1 MFEAIGT
8 LHSYAQ
14 QQNLLKSVNHKKK
27 TGVSL
32 DQLKEQAKEIARQN
46 DSLVD
51 KMLQAQK
58 SADDEA
64 AKQRIASIKNRLL
77 AGKKLSQTEIDY
89 LRDKD
94 PKLYKKAKSA
104 DDARTELK
112 AALKRAKTKQEARMA
127 LTQAMVKASSEAL
140 TEISA
145 AKANMNAAGASGNVG
160 NDLQNDIQN
169 DLSNQNQTSDQ
180 NSSLIDQ
187 NQNLESNQTSE
198 SNSEQSS
205 TVILAQT
212 SDQNQTSSDE
222 IKMEIA
228 GENLEESNEIQNE
241 QNSEVENLDETPK
254 SEETSEIQKS
264 REDEI
269 DTPEDI
275 MEKYIMIFRALE
287 NEFVEFMKTDHAKK
301 LPEDKPKNVVK
312 IPSTK
317 LHDMMNLYRMQM
329 NFHQ

>member
-198 SNSEQSS
+198 PNSEQSN
-205 TVILAQT
+205 TVIFAQT
-212 SDQNQTSSDE
+212 SSDQTSSDE

-241 QNSEVENLDETPK
+241 EQNSEVENLDETPE

-301 LPEDKPKNVVK
+301 LPEDKPKDVVK

-329 NFHQ
+329 NFGK

>member
-51 KMLQAQK
+51 KMLKAQK

-104 DDARTELK
+104 DEARTELK
-112 AALKRAKTKQEARMA
+112 AALR
-127 LTQAMVKASSEAL
+127 
-140 TEISA
+140 
-145 AKANMNAAGASGNVG
+145 
-160 NDLQNDIQN
+160 QNRK
-169 DLSNQNQTSDQ
+169 
-180 NSSLIDQ
+180 
-187 NQNLESNQTSE
+187 LEW
-198 SNSEQSS
+198 
-205 TVILAQT
+205 L
-212 SDQNQTSSDE
+212 
-222 IKMEIA
+222 
-228 GENLEESNEIQNE
+228 
-241 QNSEVENLDETPK
+241 
-254 SEETSEIQKS
+254 
-264 REDEI
+264 
-269 DTPEDI
+269 
-275 MEKYIMIFRALE
+275 
-287 NEFVEFMKTDHAKK
+287 
-301 LPEDKPKNVVK
+301 
-312 IPSTK
+312 
-317 LHDMMNLYRMQM
+317 
-329 NFHQ
+329 

>member
-94 PKLYKKAKSA
+94 PKLYKKAKAA

-160 NDLQNDIQN
+160 NDLQNDLQN
-169 DLSNQNQTSDQ
+169 EISSDVSNENQTSDQ
-180 NSSLIDQ
+180 NS
-187 NQNLESNQTSE
+187 NQLLGENSE
-198 SNSEQSS
+198 S
-205 TVILAQT
+205 ILVET

-241 QNSEVENLDETPK
+241 GQNSEVENLDET
-254 SEETSEIQKS
+254 SEAEKISDAEKTSDPNEIQKS

>member
-104 DDARTELK
+104 DEARTELK

-145 AKANMNAAGASGNVG
+145 AKANMNAAGASGNQSG
-160 NDLQNDIQN
+160 DIPS
-169 DLSNQNQTSDQ
+169 DVSNENQTSEQ
-180 NSSLIDQ
+180 NSSLID
-187 NQNLESNQTSE
+187 QNLESNQTSE

-241 QNSEVENLDETPK
+241 QNSEVENLNETPE

>member
-14 QQNLLKSVNHKKK
+14 QQNLLKSVDHKKK

-94 PKLYKKAKSA
+94 PKLYKKAKAA
-104 DDARTELK
+104 DEARTELK

-145 AKANMNAAGASGNVG
+145 AKANMNMAGASGASG
-160 NDLQNDIQN
+160 NQSGDISN
-169 DLSNQNQTSDQ
+169 DLSNQNQTSEQ
-180 NSSLIDQ
+180 NS
-187 NQNLESNQTSE
+187 NQLLEENSE
-198 SNSEQSS
+198 S
-205 TVILAQT
+205 ILVQT
-212 SDQNQTSSDE
+212 SDQNQNQTDA
-222 IKMEIA
+222 IKMGIA
-228 GENLEESNEIQNE
+228 GENLDESNEIQEE
-241 QNSEVENLDETPK
+241 QNSEIKDSEVKDLDETSESEKTSDPNEVPK
-254 SEETSEIQKS
+254 SS
-264 REDEI
+264 EDEI

-287 NEFVEFMKTDHAKK
+287 NEFVEFMQTDHAKK
-301 LPEDKPKNVVK
+301 LPEDKPKDVVK
-312 IPSTK
+312 IPTTK
-317 LHDMMNLYRMQM
+317 LHDMMNLYRIQM

>member
-1 MFEAIGT
+1 MIKMFEAIGT

-14 QQNLLKSVNHKKK
+14 QQNLLKSVNYKKK

-64 AKQRIASIKNRLL
+64 AKQRIASIKNRSL

-94 PKLYKKAKSA
+94 PKLYKKAKAA
-104 DDARTELK
+104 DEARTELK

-145 AKANMNAAGASGNVG
+145 AKANMNMAGASGNQSG
-160 NDLQNDIQN
+160 DISN
-169 DLSNQNQTSDQ
+169 DLSNQNQTSEQ
-180 NSSLIDQ
+180 NS
-187 NQNLESNQTSE
+187 NQLLEENSE
-198 SNSEQSS
+198 S
-205 TVILAQT
+205 ILVQT
-212 SDQNQTSSDE
+212 SDQNQNQTDA
-222 IKMEIA
+222 IKMGIA
-228 GENLEESNEIQNE
+228 GENLDESNEIQEE
-241 QNSEVENLDETPK
+241 QNSEVKDSEVKDLDETSESEKTSDPNEVPK
-254 SEETSEIQKS
+254 SS
-264 REDEI
+264 EDEI

-287 NEFVEFMKTDHAKK
+287 NEFVEFMQTDHAKK
-301 LPEDKPKNVVK
+301 LPEDKPKDVVK
-312 IPSTK
+312 IPTTK
-317 LHDMMNLYRMQM
+317 LHDMMNLYRIQM

>member
-14 QQNLLKSVNHKKK
+14 QQNLLKSVNYKKK

-94 PKLYKKAKSA
+94 PKLYKKAKAA

-145 AKANMNAAGASGNVG
+145 AKANMNAAGASGNQSG
-160 NDLQNDIQN
+160 DIPS
-169 DLSNQNQTSDQ
+169 DLSNENQ

-187 NQNLESNQTSE
+187 NAELSNENQSE
-198 SNSEQSS
+198 NVS
-205 TVILAQT
+205 ILAQ
-212 SDQNQTSSDE
+212 DQNENVTDE
-222 IKMEIA
+222 VKLEIA
-228 GENLEESNEIQNE
+228 GKNLEESNEIQNEE
-241 QNSEVENLDETPK
+241 QNSEVENLDET
-254 SEETSEIQKS
+254 SEAEKISDAEKTSDPNEIQKS

-301 LPEDKPKNVVK
+301 LPEDKPKDVVK

-317 LHDMMNLYRMQM
+317 LHDMMNLYRIQM
-329 NFHQ
+329 NFHK

>member
-14 QQNLLKSVNHKKK
+14 QQNLLKSVNYKKK

-64 AKQRIASIKNRLL
+64 AKQRIASIKNRSL

-94 PKLYKKAKSA
+94 PKLYKKAKAA
-104 DDARTELK
+104 DEARTELK

-145 AKANMNAAGASGNVG
+145 AKANMNMAGASGNQSG
-160 NDLQNDIQN
+160 DISN
-169 DLSNQNQTSDQ
+169 DLSNQNQTSEQ
-180 NSSLIDQ
+180 NS
-187 NQNLESNQTSE
+187 NQLLEENSE
-198 SNSEQSS
+198 S
-205 TVILAQT
+205 ILVQT
-212 SDQNQTSSDE
+212 SDQNQNQTDA
-222 IKMEIA
+222 IKMGIA
-228 GENLEESNEIQNE
+228 GENLDESNEIQEE
-241 QNSEVENLDETPK
+241 QNSEVKDSEVKDLDETSESEKTSDPNEVPK
-254 SEETSEIQKS
+254 SS
-264 REDEI
+264 EDEI

-287 NEFVEFMKTDHAKK
+287 NEFVEFMQTDHAKK
-301 LPEDKPKNVVK
+301 LPEDKPKDVVK

-317 LHDMMNLYRMQM
+317 LHDMMNLYRIQM
-329 NFHQ
+329 NFHK